1 VPTDRDL
8 KRGNKKL
15 GSEIAMAVIK
25 RLPIYQRYLS
35 DLQKKEIERIS
46 SGELAAKIGIT
57 ASQLRKDLSYF
68 GNFGQQGYGYKVSD
82 LLKEINKILGL
93 DHNIYMV
100 LIGAGNLGRAIL
112 SYPGFKERGFIFKAT
127 FDQKPI
133 VIDSLASEGIEMRP
147 ISELKDYLADHQTD
161 IGVIT
166 TPAASAQGVAD
177 ILIAGGIKGIWNFAP
192 VPLKAP
198 EHVVVEHVHIS
209 ESLLV
214 LSYLLHHQD

>member
-1 VPTDRDL
+1 MTIDRDL
-8 KRGNKKL
+8 KRGYKKS
-15 GSEIAMAVIK
+15 GAEIAMAVIK

-35 DLQKKEIERIS
+35 DLQKKETERIS
-46 SGELAAKIGIT
+46 SGELAARIGIT

-82 LLKEINKILGL
+82 LLKEINNILGL

-112 SYPGFKERGFIFKAT
+112 SYSGFKERGFIFKAT

-133 VIDSLASEGIEMRP
+133 VIDSLVAEGIEMLS
-147 ISELKDYLADHQTD
+147 ITELKGYLANNQTD

-166 TPAASAQGVAD
+166 TPAASAQGIAD
-177 ILIAGGIKGIWNFAP
+177 LLIAGGIKGIWNFAP
-192 VPLKAP
+192 VTLKAP

-214 LSYLLHHQD
+214 LSYLLKHRN